1 MLHDGLELIPCHV
14 NVAADAVRP
23 HVYPDVLAFRVDL
36 KLETRL
42 IYVVVVVHNGSPPHK
57 GRAIGRPML
66 VEKDVENSYR
76 AGISKQRPTAT
87 WTSPHKT
94 DGVAVWEGTAP
105 ATVRLLLEAKYD
117 LDLKNR
123 IAACGVLGQTI
134 LYLKRFE
141 AAGDTLPN
149 VILVGDKDECFV
161 LATEAVRGFMN
172 LSIDWSVAPSKGSP
186 ELTRALVDGV
196 NILPYVYDVG
206 GEFNFKDLVERIE
219 VLAAGNRATVRASDA
234 NIGAIF
240 AYWRDRVFR
249 EGKGKQAI
257 TPTEQVDVFLRSL
270 FQPGEVYPHPAKRG
284 VLIVPGYPDGV
295 LVDLDQYKSF
305 FQHFEQ
311 GYKPSEIKNF
321 MSMKDRL
328 VEDDA
333 RRRQGAFFTSPI
345 WAEEAHK
352 ELDRVLGTGWRKDCV
367 VWDPAAGTGNLTRDK
382 HDWGCLISSTAE
394 RPDVGAMQQHGW
406 GGKHVFQYDFLNPD
420 AESPFFEDGAQNVIP
435 AAVDRMLREAAKAGK
450 RLVWFMNPP
459 YGTAASAIKGESKQ
473 GVGQTSANES
483 MKESRLG
490 AASGQLYAQFLFRC
504 RQVAEQ
510 YGFKNYTVALYS
522 VPTFMSSGSYR
533 PFREWWYAA
542 HGYGG
547 GFLFQASHFADVSG
561 RWGVSFTVWNSG
573 GKTDSKQDQPI
584 RLTDERN
591 FAVVTDGVK
600 HVYNADD
607 REASEWV
614 RAPIQKSKGVDAP
627 QMSSGLKVT
636 DTKYGKPKKGALV
649 YCNSLGNNLSESGTS
664 VYFLAASSSRGQDFI
679 LTSSNWRRAVAL
691 YSARKLVGE
700 NWINQKDEYLAP
712 DETLPGYDQWVND
725 CHVFAILDGAN
736 NCTAMRD
743 VQYKG
748 KEWRIKNNWFWRTRA
763 SALNDL
769 DTIKTPTLYRDCE
782 QEPTKEP
789 SVNPITGEDE
799 TQPWEA
805 TGDAYM
811 AFLLSSG
818 AVALSPDA
826 AAVLGALDA
835 LWLKSLPH
843 REAYYAGRPVTDKE
857 PDLHLM
863 AWDASSYQL
872 KNLWRDLFPTEWAEL
887 KAAHKALAARLQ
899 EGVYTFRFLKR

>member
-1 MLHDGLELIPCHV
+1 
-14 NVAADAVRP
+14 
-23 HVYPDVLAFRVDL
+23 
-36 KLETRL
+36 
-42 IYVVVVVHNGSPPHK
+42 
-57 GRAIGRPML
+57 ML

-76 AGISKQRPTAT
+76 AGISKQRPSAT

-94 DGVAVWEGTAP
+94 DGVAVWESTAP

-186 ELTRALVDGV
+186 DLTRALVDGV

-311 GYKPSEIKNF
+311 GYKPSEIKSF

-333 RRRQGAFFTSPI
+333 RRRQGAFFTPSL
-345 WAEEAHK
+345 WVEEAHR
-352 ELDRVLGTGWRKDCV
+352 ELDRVLGAGWRKDCV

-394 RPDVGAMQQHGW
+394 RPDVGAMVQHGW

-435 AAVDRMLREAAKAGK
+435 TAVDRMLREAAKAGK

-459 YGTAASAIKGESKQ
+459 YAEHSTAGTNSESKA
-473 GVGQTSANES
+473 GVAKTGVNGTMLDGKMGLA
-483 MKESRLG
+483 SR
-490 AASGQLYAQFLFRC
+490 QLYAQFMFRC

-522 VPTFMSSGSYR
+522 KPTFMSSGSYR

-542 HGYGG
+542 HGYAG

-561 RWGVSFTVWNSG
+561 AWGVSFTVWNNG
-573 GKTDSKQDQPI
+573 DKTDSKQDQPI
-584 RLTDERN
+584 RLTDVRD

-614 RAPIQKSKGVDAP
+614 RAPIKGVKGVDAP
-627 QMSSGLKVT
+627 QMSSGLKV
-636 DTKYGKPKKGALV
+636 KSYGDKTFLPGALLNFN
-649 YCNSLGNNLSESGTS
+649 CHSNSLMKSGTDN
-664 VYFLAASSSRGQDFI
+664 Y
-679 LTSSNWRRAVAL
+679 LTSMCSTGNAGVSVLPSNWRRAVAL
-691 YSARKLVGE
+691 YGARKLVPD
-700 NWINQKDEYLAP
+700 NWANDKDEYLAP

-725 CHVFAILDGAN
+725 CHIFAILDGAN

-769 DTIKTPTLYRDCE
+769 DTIKTPALYRDCE

-818 AVALSPDA
+818 AVTLSPDA
-826 AAVLGALDA
+826 AAVLEALDA

-857 PDLHLM
+857 PDLHLT
-863 AWDASSYQL
+863 AWNAGSYQL

-887 KAAHKALAARLQ
+887 KAAHKALAARLA
-899 EGVYTFRFLKR
+899 EGVYTFGFLKR